1 MKKTGDM
8 TNDFGNDNWNNDEER
23 MVMGFLM
30 SLLSYMIA
38 ATVFAVLVCLCSG
51 CSAKRVAV
59 GESSVRVDT
68 IYKVAVRADTL
79 RVLDS
84 VLVNTYVRGDTVFR
98 DREVYRWREH
108 GSVRVDTVYKTALR
122 SDTIRVPV
130 AAERRL
136 SWWERN
142 VEEPLGNIVRVLLR
156 VAALVALLCGGAW
169 MWRRRKNIG
178 DE

>member
-1 MKKTGDM
+1 ME
-8 TNDFGNDNWNNDEER
+8 NDYNDEER
-23 MVMGFLM
+23 MVTGFLTT
-30 SLLSYMIA
+30 LLSYMFA
-38 ATVFAVLVCLCSG
+38 AAVFALLVCLCSG
-51 CSAKRVAV
+51 CSAKKAV
-59 GESSVRVDT
+59 VGASSARVDT
-68 IYKVAVRADTL
+68 VYKVSSRSDTV

-98 DREVYRWREH
+98 DREVWRWRER
-108 GSVRVDTVYKTALR
+108 GSVRVDTVYRAALR
-122 SDTIRVPV
+122 VDTIGVPV

-142 VEEPLGNIVRVLLR
+142 VAEPLGEIVRVLLR

-169 MWRRRKNIG
+169 MWRRRNIR

>member
-1 MKKTGDM
+1 MS
-8 TNDFGNDNWNNDEER
+8 
-23 MVMGFLM
+23 FLM
-30 SLLSYMIA
+30 TLLSYMIA
-38 ATVFAVLVCLCSG
+38 ATVFAAMVCMCSG

-59 GESSVRVDT
+59 GASSVRTDT
-68 IYKVAVRADTL
+68 VYKTAVRADTL

-98 DREVYRWREH
+98 DKEVWRWREH
-108 GSVRVDTVYKTALR
+108 GSVRVDTVFKTALR
-122 SDTIRVPV
+122 TDTVRVPA

-142 VEEPLGNIVRVLLR
+142 VTEPLGDIVRVALW
-156 VAALVALLCGGAW
+156 VAALVVLLCGGAW
-169 MWRRRKNIG
+169 WWRMRKKNIR